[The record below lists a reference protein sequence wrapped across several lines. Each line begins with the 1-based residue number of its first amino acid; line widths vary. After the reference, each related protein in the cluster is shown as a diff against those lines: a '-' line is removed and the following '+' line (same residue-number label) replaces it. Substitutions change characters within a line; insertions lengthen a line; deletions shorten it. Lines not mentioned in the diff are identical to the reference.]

1 MIFLKNTLDYYYNIR
16 IDNLI
21 KTNKDYYFY
30 INGEEYHLLK
40 YNRPIEDALYIYN
53 LNIEMLKRN
62 TIVHKIILNKDNQVT
77 TIINNEVYILIELCN
92 YKNDKV
98 NLWNINYLENMTY
111 NIDYNKLLL
120 RDNWIKLWSEKI
132 DYYEY
137 QINQLGKEY
146 PILCDSLSYFIGLGE
161 NAISYLV
168 NNIKE
173 EKEILVV
180 SHKRIKINNGS
191 FEFYNPLNFVID
203 NRVRDVGEYIKESF
217 FLDNL
222 NINELK
228 LYLNN
233 SNYSREE
240 YIYLFS
246 RLLFPTYYFDKY
258 DEIINNNMNED
269 IIIPIINKI
278 NDYERFLISMYKY
291 IIYEKKVQIEP
302 LEWLLK
308 IDY

>member
-1 MIFLKNTLDYYYNIR
+1 MKNTLDYYYNIR

-30 INGEEYHLLK
+30 INNEEYHLLK

-53 LNIEMLKRN
+53 LNVEMLKRN
-62 TIVHKIILNKDNQVT
+62 AIVHKIILNKDNQVT
-77 TIINNEVYILIELCN
+77 TIINNEAYILIKLCN

-111 NIDYNKLLL
+111 NIEYNKVLL

-191 FEFYNPLNFVID
+191 FEFYNPLNFIID

-233 SNYSREE
+233 SNYNREE

-258 DEIINNNMNED
+258 DEIINNNVDED
-269 IIIPIINKI
+269 IIIPILNKI
-278 NDYERFLISMYKY
+278 NDYERFLISIYKY